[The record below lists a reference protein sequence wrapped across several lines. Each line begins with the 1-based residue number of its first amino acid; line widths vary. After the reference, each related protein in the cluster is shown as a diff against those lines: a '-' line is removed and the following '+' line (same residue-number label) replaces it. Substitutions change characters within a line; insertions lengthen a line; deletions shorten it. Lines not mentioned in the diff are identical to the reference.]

1 MKLEWQSSYS
11 IGDAE
16 IDAQHQALFEA
27 ADLLL
32 AASDRDSKLF
42 TAVRL
47 MRLTQQHFAHEE
59 QVMQQVGYPDMATHF
74 IEHTNLLSHLNGFTE
89 KIADDT
95 VAPGELEH
103 FVTAWLQTHVAVSD
117 AKLVAF
123 L

>member
-27 ADLLL
+27 AGQLL
-32 AASDRDSKLF
+32 ASSDRDSKLNG
-42 TAVRL
+42 AIRL
-47 MRLTQQHFAHEE
+47 MRLTQEHFEHEE
-59 QVMQQVGYPDMATHF
+59 QVMRQVDYPDMSTHF
-74 IEHTNLLSHLNGFTE
+74 IEHTDLLSHLNGFTE

-95 VAPGELEH
+95 VSSGELEN
-103 FVTAWLQTHVAVSD
+103 FVTAWLQTHVAISD